1 MRTQTRARTWE
12 GGLLAPANSGTRK
25 NADRLR
31 GSGEVPAVVGIGA
44 SAGGLEAL
52 KAFFAAMPRSP
63 GLAFVI
69 GSRVDSKHESL
80 TPELLATSTTL
91 VIESACDRQPLV
103 RDHVYV
109 IPPAHTLTIEKGRF
123 RVQRPKDRRALRGT
137 INRLFRSLATDQG
150 AHAAAVVLSGVE
162 A

>member
-1 MRTQTRARTWE
+1 
-12 GGLLAPANSGTRK
+12 LAPANPGTRK

-109 IPPAHTLTIEKGRF
+109 IPPDHTLTIEKGRF
-123 RVQRPKDRRALRGT
+123 RV
-137 INRLFRSLATDQG
+137 
-150 AHAAAVVLSGVE
+150 
-162 A
+162 